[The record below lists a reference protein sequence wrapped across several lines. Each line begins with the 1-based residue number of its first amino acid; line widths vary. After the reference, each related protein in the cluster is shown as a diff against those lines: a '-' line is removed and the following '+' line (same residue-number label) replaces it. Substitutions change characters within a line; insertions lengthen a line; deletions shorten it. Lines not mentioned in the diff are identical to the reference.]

1 MSIRE
6 TARPALLKFDPDL
19 NRLDDEG
26 KELRDG
32 LSAAVLDG
40 DTLWLAGDE
49 TTRLERLVR
58 DRGDVFHD
66 HKQFPLSVPLDL
78 QAPETEEADIEG
90 LAVADGY
97 LWLVGSHSLK
107 RTKPKADKTP
117 KKNRERLAEVTSDG
131 NRFLLARIPLVEDG
145 ATHRPEE
152 TAGEGD
158 GKRVAA
164 QLHGDAK
171 GSDLTTALKKDEHL
185 GRFFVDAADANS
197 GIPGKDNGFD
207 IEGLLVSGG
216 RVLLG
221 LRGPVLRGWAT
232 VLEVEV
238 REDEGNRSILRLEGI
253 GEGGRP
259 YRKHFLELGGL
270 GVRDLCADGNDL
282 LILAGPTMDLDGPTA
297 VFRWKD
303 GARPAEE
310 SVVFAGDKLKRV
322 LEVPFGRGADH
333 AEGITL
339 LPAGGGGS
347 REVLVIYD
355 APSGG
360 RKRGREGEAV
370 LRSDIFALNE

>member
-1 MSIRE
+1 MSTQQE
-6 TARPALLKFDPDL
+6 ARPALLKLDPAL

-26 KELRDG
+26 KEFRDG
-32 LSAAVLDG
+32 LSAAVLAG
-40 DTLWLAGDE
+40 DTLWLACDE
-49 TTRLERLVR
+49 TTRLDRLTR
-58 DRGDVFHD
+58 EGGDTYHG
-66 HKQFPLSVPLDL
+66 HEQFPLATLLDL
-78 QAPETEEADIEG
+78 QAPETEEADVEG
-90 LAVADGY
+90 LDVSDGY

-107 RTKPKADKTP
+107 RTKPKAGKTP
-117 KKNRERLAEVTSDG
+117 EKNRERLAVVTADG
-131 NRFLLARIPLVEDG
+131 NRFLLARIPLVADG
-145 ATHRPEE
+145 ATHRPEKK
-152 TAGEGD
+152 AGEGD
-158 GKRVAA
+158 QRRVAA
-164 QLHGDAK
+164 QLHGDEK
-171 GSDLTTALKKDEHL
+171 GSDLTAALEKDEHL
-185 GRFFVDAADANS
+185 GAFF

-207 IEGLLVSGG
+207 IEGLAVSGG
-216 RVLLG
+216 RVFLG

-238 REDEGNRSILRLEGI
+238 RQDEGNHSRLKLEGI
-253 GEGGRP
+253 GPGGRP

-270 GVRDLCADGNDL
+270 GVRDLCADGKDL

-297 VFRWKD
+297 IFRWKD

-310 SVVFAGDKLKRV
+310 GVVFAGDLKRA
-322 LEVPFGRGADH
+322 LDVPFGRGADH

-370 LRSDIFALNE
+370 LRADVFKLPE